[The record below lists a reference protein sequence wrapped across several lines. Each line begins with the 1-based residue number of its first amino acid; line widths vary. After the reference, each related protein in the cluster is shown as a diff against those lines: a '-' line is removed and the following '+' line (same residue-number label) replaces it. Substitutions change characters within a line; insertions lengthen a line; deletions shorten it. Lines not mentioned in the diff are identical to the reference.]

1 MQWSR
6 KVKVLFFLR
15 SLNIGGAEAF
25 IYNVLSSLDNQ
36 KVHIDIVI
44 QTHENKNKQL
54 LHLCAKK
61 DIKIFY
67 VAPFEKNYY
76 KSIKELNGI
85 IKENAYDI
93 IHYHANSL
101 INMVPVICAKKNN
114 IRLVLH
120 SHNSNNNLGGHIGK
134 CIHYFNRFII
144 SRLKVTRIACG
155 NEAGCWMFGNKKF
168 TIINNAINIDSYR
181 FDITARDNLRKKY
194 DIANNCYVLGHVGRF
209 VEAKNH
215 KFIIDCF
222 EHINM
227 NYSNVKLVLVGT
239 GDLFNDIRD
248 YVKQKK
254 LDEIVIFIGEAQECS
269 MYYSAFDMMLFP
281 SFFEGLPFTLVEAQ
295 ASGLPVAAS
304 NNVTKQVNITG
315 LVKYISLNESIDT
328 WTKEIME
335 HRANQKDRSIYAEI
349 MKESIFDINAV
360 IEELADIYVNGEGK

>member
-1 MQWSR
+1 M
-6 KVKVLFFLR
+6 
-15 SLNIGGAEAF
+15 I
-25 IYNVLSSLDNQ
+25 
-36 KVHIDIVI
+36 
-44 QTHENKNKQL
+44 
-54 LHLCAKK
+54 
-61 DIKIFY
+61 
-67 VAPFEKNYY
+67 
-76 KSIKELNGI
+76 
-85 IKENAYDI
+85 
-93 IHYHANSL
+93 
-101 INMVPVICAKKNN
+101 
-114 IRLVLH
+114 
-120 SHNSNNNLGGHIGK
+120 
-134 CIHYFNRFII
+134 
-144 SRLKVTRIACG
+144 
-155 NEAGCWMFGNKKF
+155 
-168 TIINNAINIDSYR
+168 
-181 FDITARDNLRKKY
+181 
-194 DIANNCYVLGHVGRF
+194 GHVGRF

-222 EHINM
+222 EQINT

-315 LVKYISLNESIDT
+315 LIKYISLKESIDT
-328 WTKEIME
+328 WTKEVMQ
-335 HRANQKDRSIYAEI
+335 HRANQKDRSIYAEM